1 MTTASDLNASGVHQA
16 NGQHPSVPTPGPS
29 TDDIDMENEH
39 DADQARLDNL
49 LQQQRDATARKAT
62 AARKV
67 MDTPAGPAL
76 SGAEKELKAAT
87 LELTHI
93 KRNIALLRES
103 VAEMADLASLDSVT
117 IRPAAPAP
125 VAAAIGSGAVEETV
139 LAKIRPLKVPTDA
152 PRFLPGTVPRLFL
165 DGLQSKVS
173 AFIGQDAF
181 DEDCER
187 YLLYLTNVPHIR
199 TSVKDSLAAMT
210 RDPALSH
217 WEWCEALFLLHALS
231 EHERM
236 MELNNLLAMGL
247 LPGETYQQFA
257 IRVARDTRIYGV
269 KDDNEIVLAS
279 LSNSLPSET
288 LNLILFSHRISRGDI
303 DAKISSIITLTEY
316 MKRLVGPRPPTSS
329 GAPSSIG
336 PERSRQRNV

>member
-1 MTTASDLNASGVHQA
+1 MTTTPDLSATGTHQA
-16 NGQHPSVPTPGPS
+16 TSQHTPVPPPGPS
-29 TDDIDMENEH
+29 TSDVDMEDER

-67 MDTPAGPAL
+67 MDTPAGPGL
-76 SGAEKELKAAT
+76 GGAEKELKAAT

-103 VAEMADLASLDSVT
+103 VAEMADLASLDRVT
-117 IRPAAPAP
+117 ILPAAP
-125 VAAAIGSGAVEETV
+125 VSTAIGSGAVEETV

-165 DGLQSKVS
+165 DDLQSKVS

-199 TSVKDSLAAMT
+199 TSVKDSLAALT

-236 MELNNLLAMGL
+236 MELNNLLGMGL

-269 KDDNEIVLAS
+269 KDDNEI
-279 LSNSLPSET
+279 
-288 LNLILFSHRISRGDI
+288 
-303 DAKISSIITLTEY
+303 
-316 MKRLVGPRPPTSS
+316 PR
-329 GAPSSIG
+329 
-336 PERSRQRNV
+336 

>member
-1 MTTASDLNASGVHQA
+1 MTTAPDLNASGIHQA
-16 NGQHPSVPTPGPS
+16 NGQHTSVPTPGPS

-39 DADQARLDNL
+39 DADQAHLDNL
-49 LQQQRDATARKAT
+49 LQQQRDATAQKAT

-103 VAEMADLASLDSVT
+103 IAEMADLASLDSVT
-117 IRPAAPAP
+117 IQLAAPAP
-125 VAAAIGSGAVEETV
+125 VVAAIGSGAVEETV

-152 PRFLPGTVPRLFL
+152 PCFLPGTVPRLFL
-165 DGLQSKVS
+165 DDLQSKVS
-173 AFIGQDAF
+173 TFIGQDAF
-181 DEDCER
+181 DEDCKR

-199 TSVKDSLAAMT
+199 TSVKDSLVAMT
-210 RDPALSH
+210 QDPALSH

-236 MELNNLLAMGL
+236 MELNNLLSMGL

-257 IRVARDTRIYGV
+257 IRVAHDTHIYGV
-269 KDDNEIVLAS
+269 KDDNEI
-279 LSNSLPSET
+279 
-288 LNLILFSHRISRGDI
+288 
-303 DAKISSIITLTEY
+303 
-316 MKRLVGPRPPTSS
+316 PR
-329 GAPSSIG
+329 
-336 PERSRQRNV
+336 